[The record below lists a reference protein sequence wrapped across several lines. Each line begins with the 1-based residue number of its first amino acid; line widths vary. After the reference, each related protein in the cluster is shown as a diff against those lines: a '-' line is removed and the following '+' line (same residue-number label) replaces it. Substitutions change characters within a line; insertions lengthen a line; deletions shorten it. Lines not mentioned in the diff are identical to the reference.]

1 MSCDSHVISTGGG
14 GPSAAISLDHFF
26 SSLRQ
31 YYLGLRQEGVGSA
44 TPTGCSI
51 SPQEVEGL
59 ISVLHLIQTI
69 ARLVRLYPIT
79 VM

>member
-26 SSLRQ
+26 SLRQ

-69 ARLVRLYPIT
+69 ARLVRLNSIT